1 MLGSFLSAHW
11 SIPLAAQGSPPPSFS
26 AAEASLQPAICGAC
40 HPEQYAQWSG
50 SLHAAGYSPGL
61 AGQLIEGSLAHPLQQ
76 RNCQSCHT
84 PLAEQQPYDASL
96 RPNPDFGAELRAQ
109 GLVCAGCHVREHRTF
124 GPPRRADA
132 GPQPDPL
139 PHGGFEVRTEYLESR
154 FCAECHQFFDDAG
167 VNGKPL
173 ENTYREWEQS
183 PQAAAGRHCQDC
195 HMPDRA
201 HLWRGIHDSETVR
214 QAVEVEFFPADLD
227 GDWLEASLVL
237 QNRDVGH
244 AFPTYVTPRVFLE
257 IFQTDPDAQ
266 EIPETRLVGTVGRE
280 VDLARGVEI
289 FDTRVL
295 PGESVK
301 LDYAFARA
309 SRASELVARVR
320 VDPDYHYRGVFEG
333 LSATLT
339 DSEAL
344 ALIREAYRRTTL
356 SAYVLEEIRLPLKGR
371 ESEEP

>member
-1 MLGSFLSAHW
+1 
-11 SIPLAAQGSPPPSFS
+11 
-26 AAEASLQPAICGAC
+26 
-40 HPEQYAQWSG
+40 
-50 SLHAAGYSPGL
+50 
-61 AGQLIEGSLAHPLQQ
+61 
-76 RNCQSCHT
+76 
-84 PLAEQQPYDASL
+84 
-96 RPNPDFGAELRAQ
+96 
-109 GLVCAGCHVREHRTF
+109 
-124 GPPRRADA
+124 
-132 GPQPDPL
+132 
-139 PHGGFEVRTEYLESR
+139 
-154 FCAECHQFFDDAG
+154 
-167 VNGKPL
+167 
-173 ENTYREWEQS
+173 
-183 PQAAAGRHCQDC
+183 
-195 HMPDRA
+195 MPDRA